1 MKGTVLAYGVISAQD
16 GHRYSFTQEDIK
28 SQGEIKIGDEVDFVA
43 NNLKANEI
51 YVISK
56 ILNTEI
62 SSIRTLALIGACL
75 PILSF
80 IPYVGFLFSIPGFI
94 FLLIAI
100 LQLAKVVNSPT
111 LKRNYIFCVVCGLI
125 GFVLIAVGVVFGT
138 IASIVATNGDMANS
152 SFKFSPTVII
162 LLALGVIIS
171 IYSLC
176 KIFLTYKELSQI
188 SGDKFFLYHAILFI
202 IGIATMIV
210 LVGYVL
216 LIVATILHIIAWY
229 RFRLV
234 NDFRA

>member
-1 MKGTVLAYGVISAQD
+1 MKGAVLAHGVISAQD

-43 NNLKANEI
+43 NNLKASEI

-56 ILNTEI
+56 ILNSEI
-62 SSIRTLALIGACL
+62 SSIRTLALVGACL
-75 PILSF
+75 SIFGF
-80 IPYVGFLFSIPGFI
+80 IGGVLYIAGFI

-111 LKRNYIFCVVCGLI
+111 LKCNYIFCVVCGVI
-125 GFVLIAVGVVFGT
+125 GFVLMAVGVAFGT
-138 IASIVATNGDMANS
+138 IASIVATNGDMVNS

-162 LLALGVIIS
+162 LLALGAIIF
-171 IYSLC
+171 IYSLYTM
-176 KIFLTYKELSQI
+176 FLAYKELSQI